1 MKGNIFTTVPV
12 GQLPSNRFT
21 MPADFKFSCNMGYLI
36 PTNVLECIPGDRWSV
51 SSSVMAR
58 MAPMI
63 SPVMHKV
70 VIDHHH
76 FFVPNRLVWPNWE
89 KFITAGV
96 PDEDTPAAPYF
107 SLTLDDV
114 EVGSLADYLGAPT
127 NNVAVPK
134 ISALPFAAYQ
144 KIRDDFFRDE
154 NLQLDTCEPLVDGLN
169 VAAPYMKLQKRAW
182 EHDYFTSALPF
193 AQKGEPVSIP
203 LGGSA
208 PVVQTL
214 PNSALQFQH
223 LDGSMF
229 GTANANMVG
238 NSITAPVASNRAVA
252 YLPTSNTSPLRLSD
266 DQFEADLSEATAV
279 TINSLRYAVRLQ
291 EFLEKNARG
300 GTRYIENILMHFGVH
315 SSDKRLQRPE
325 FLGSTKQNMVI
336 SEVLQNSETADTPQ
350 GNMAGHGVSVS
361 GGKDL
366 SYFCEEHGY
375 IISVISIRPRTAY
388 QQGLHRHFTR
398 FSPLDYAW
406 PTFANL
412 GEQEI
417 KKQELLF
424 SNSPS
429 DNETF
434 GYIPRFAEY
443 KYLNSRVAGEFKN
456 SLSFWHMGRIFA
468 AVPSLNASFIEA
480 NPTDRIFA
488 VEDPDVNKI
497 YMHILHTISV
507 RRVLPLY
514 GIPTL

>member
-1 MKGNIFTTVPV
+1 MKGNIFTSVPV
-12 GQLPSNRFT
+12 GQLPSNRFS

-36 PTNVLECIPGDRWSV
+36 PVNVLECIPGDRWSI

-63 SPVMHKV
+63 APVMHKV
-70 VIDHHH
+70 TIDHHH
-76 FFVPNRLVWPNWE
+76 FFIPNRIVWPNWE

-96 PDEDTPAAPYF
+96 PDEETPAAPYF
-107 SLTLDDV
+107 TGQTP
-114 EVGSLADYLGAPT
+114 EVGSLSDYMGLPT
-127 NNVAVPK
+127 NNVPITK
-134 ISALPFAAYQ
+134 YSAIPFAAYQ
-144 KIRDDFFRDE
+144 KVYDSFFRDE
-154 NLQLDTCEPLVDGLN
+154 NLIPDEHAPLVDGLN
-169 VAAPYMKLQKRAW
+169 TNLSYLDLRRRAW

-208 PVVQTL
+208 PVVQTNPGFADSFVQTSNGL
-214 PNSALQFQH
+214 PQPTNS
-223 LDGSMF
+223 
-229 GTANANMVG
+229 NMLVNG
-238 NSITAPVASNRAVA
+238 LTGAVASIS
-252 YLPTSNTSPLRLSD
+252 YSNTLRLAD
-266 DQFEADLSEATAV
+266 GQYEADLTDATAV

-300 GTRYIENILMHFGVH
+300 GTRYIENILMHFGVR

-417 KKQELLF
+417 KKQELVF
-424 SNSPS
+424 TGTST
-429 DNETF
+429 DQQTF

-443 KYLNSRVAGEFKN
+443 KYLNSRVAGEFKT
-456 SLSFWHMGRIFA
+456 SLNFWHMGRIFSS
-468 AVPSLNASFIEA
+468 VPSLNQSFIHA
-480 NPTDRIFA
+480 DPTTRIFA
-488 VEDPDVNKI
+488 VEDPDVHKI
-497 YMHILHTISV
+497 YMHILQQVEV